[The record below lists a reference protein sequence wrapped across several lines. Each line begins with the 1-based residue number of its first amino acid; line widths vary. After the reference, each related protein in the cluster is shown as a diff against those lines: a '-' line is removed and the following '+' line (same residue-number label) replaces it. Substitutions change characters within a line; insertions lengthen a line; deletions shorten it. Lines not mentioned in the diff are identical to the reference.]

1 MKNYYIKLEFG
12 NYYHIY
18 NRGINGEDLFLI
30 NDNFVHFFRLYEK
43 YIDPIAETYAWVL
56 MKNHFHFLVRL
67 KDYDDVGFFKPLPL
81 NSDRSDDSVRL
92 REDNKW
98 KFVQDLSESDAG
110 GPDRVKKPNPS
121 KQFSHLFN
129 AYAKY
134 FNKKH
139 RRHGSLFE
147 RPFKRLLVD
156 NEKYLKNLV
165 VYIHQNPVYH
175 GFDDHIFDY
184 PWSSYLTLV
193 SVKPT
198 KLSRKTVLGWF
209 DDVGNFRETHK
220 KELVDDGLD
229 DFIIE

>member
-67 KDYDDVGFFKPLPL
+67 KEIHEISLKELP
-81 NSDRSDDSVRL
+81 DPVRVS
-92 REDNKW
+92 N
-98 KFVQDLSESDAG
+98 
-110 GPDRVKKPNPS
+110 PDRVQGLKEPHLY
-121 KQFSHLFN
+121 FSHLFN
-129 AYAKY
+129 AYTQA

-147 RPFKRLLVD
+147 RPFKRLLID

-175 GFDDHIFDY
+175 GFVDHILDY

-229 DFIIE
+229 DYIIE